1 MQDYNT
7 TFLPSLLSPVSSR
20 MMPPRA
26 ARSRK
31 NDSVGV
37 AIKRHLRISAAA
49 TVTARANG
57 KCMEAVIT
65 AAPALEADVAA
76 SNPSS
81 SRVSR
86 RRRDVVPQEAPA
98 WQRMAL
104 KTAAAASR
112 LGKRGSSAEAKY
124 GGCSSTTTA
133 KKTKSNGRRK
143 GVAAEKAEDE
153 APATAESSS
162 QKGEDADHSASHAES
177 DAISSSSSKR
187 AKPRRGKVGK
197 AGTTPATRRGQR
209 VPVTE
214 LVCPRCKLR
223 MDQWPFC
230 GLSGEAHVLRAPW
243 SAAKEDEEE
252 QPNEVVA
259 AAAAAAR

>member
-1 MQDYNT
+1 
-7 TFLPSLLSPVSSR
+7 
-20 MMPPRA
+20 MMPSRA
-26 ARSRK
+26 ARSPK

-49 TVTARANG
+49 TVTASTNG

-65 AAPALEADVAA
+65 AAPALEAVVAA

-112 LGKRGSSAEAKY
+112 LGKH
-124 GGCSSTTTA
+124 GGCRSTTTA

-143 GVAAEKAEDE
+143 GVAEEKTEADAEDE

-162 QKGEDADHSASHAES
+162 QKGEDADHFASHAES

-230 GLSGEAHVLRAPW
+230 GLSGEAHVLPAPR
-243 SAAKEDEEE
+243 SAAREDEEE
-252 QPNEVVA
+252 QQNEVA